1 MSSELWIS
9 SSVPDAEADTEI
21 GTVSSTP
28 ASGEVLGAE
37 APFLETEDQLR
48 KVAMDA
54 AVRMLALREHA
65 AEELRQ
71 KLIRKGHAEQT
82 AHWVIE
88 ELQRLDL
95 QSDLRFV
102 DSFFRG
108 RLSKGHGPLRIRH
121 DLSQKGIAESLVEEV
136 LTQHAEFWLDLAE
149 QVRAKRF
156 GQDLPSGDTVAWTA
170 QARFLA
176 HRGFPSDLIYRV
188 LGSRY

>member
-1 MSSELWIS
+1 MSSDLWIS
-9 SSVPDAEADTEI
+9 SSAGEPAAEADMDS
-21 GTVSSTP
+21 GSTSQ
-28 ASGEVLGAE
+28 ASGDLPGA
-37 APFLETEDQLR
+37 AVQLETEAQHR

-65 AEELRQ
+65 AAELAA
-71 KLIRKGHAEQT
+71 KLAKKGHDAET
-82 AHWVIE
+82 AHWVVE

-95 QSDLRFV
+95 QSDERFT

-108 RLSKGHGPLRIRH
+108 RLNKGHGPVRIRH

-136 LTQHAEFWLDLAE
+136 LTQPAEFWLDLAE

-156 GQDLPSGDTVAWTA
+156 GAVPPTGDSAAWTS
-170 QARFLA
+170 QARFLSG
-176 HRGFPSDLIYRV
+176 RGFPSDLIYRV